1 MHVSYDLRFAADH
14 FTGIGRHAWC
24 LFEALLELPGPER
37 YTVLWNPALTMTRFD
52 LEAVRRH
59 PRVEW
64 VERGFG
70 PMSPAQLWQ
79 VGGWLRGL
87 KPDVY
92 FSPFYFTP
100 LGAGC
105 PCVVTVHD
113 VWPLRLGYGMEPW
126 KREVYRWMI
135 RLAAARARFV
145 VTSSEFSRSE
155 IKDLAAIDSA
165 RLRVAR
171 IGVPPA
177 RDLAPQRPKNLPDRP
192 FAFTIGLNY
201 PYKNL
206 ATLVEAWAR
215 MGNAAPL
222 DLVASG
228 RELERYPRLAELA
241 RARGVDRVTALGHV
255 SEAELEW
262 LYRNATML
270 VFPTTY
276 EGFGFPMVEA
286 FVHGLPAIVS
296 DIPVLREIGQ
306 GAARFVPPL
315 DPSAWADAVR
325 ELAADE
331 PARRRMMALGHE
343 AILPMSYQETARIVL
358 DVLREG
364 AQGGVVEAAA

>member
-1 MHVSYDLRFAADH
+1 MHVAYDLRFAADH
-14 FTGIGRHAWC
+14 FTGVGRHAWC
-24 LFEALLELPGPER
+24 LFEALLEQPGPER
-37 YTVLWNPALTMTRFD
+37 YTVLWNPAMAITRFD
-52 LEAVRRH
+52 LEPLRRH

-87 KPDVY
+87 KPDIY
-92 FSPFYFTP
+92 FSPFYFMP
-100 LGAGC
+100 IAAGC
-105 PCVVTVHD
+105 PCVVTIHD
-113 VWPLRLGYGMEPW
+113 VWPLRLGYGLEPW
-126 KREVYRWMI
+126 KRQVFHWM
-135 RLAAARARFV
+135 LKLAARARFV
-145 VTSSEFSRSE
+145 MTVSDFSRDE
-155 IKDLAAIDSA
+155 IKELIAIDPV

-171 IGVPPA
+171 NGVPPP
-177 RDLAPQRPKNLPDRP
+177 RDITPQRPKTLPERP

-206 ATLVEAWAR
+206 ATLIEAWAE
-215 MGNAAPL
+215 MGDDAPL

-241 RARGVDRVTALGHV
+241 RARGVGRVTALGHV

-262 LYRNATML
+262 LYRNATVL

-276 EGFGFPMVEA
+276 EGFGFPLVEA

-306 GAARFVPPL
+306 GAARFVPAR
-315 DPSAWADAVR
+315 DPSAWADVVR

-331 PARRRMMALGHE
+331 PARRRMAALGYE
-343 AILPMSYQETARIVL
+343 AILPMTYKETARIVL

-364 AQGGVVEAAA
+364 TQGSVVEAAA